1 MWGSPAVV
9 WAICLICV
17 QPAVFPQIL
26 TFWSNRDRPRPALE
40 VSTELSPCLTAEV
53 ECFSD
58 YMTLQIPSS
67 QVQALRRWLGRILHL
82 PGSWR
87 TPERQDSLLV
97 KCGYSLHPASGG
109 DFVFRAQYSACSVRK
124 EKANYRLEIRLSQKG
139 VKGSKWSDGYIMKC
153 PVVVSGLSQQSVHCG
168 PTFIQ
173 VSRPL
178 PLRSNSGQTPW
189 LLSLRGEL
197 VASLEDANLMGL
209 YVDINATSVTVQSPR
224 QDVLQRQEVLNT
236 SLEVLP
242 LWLVSGHYAYSL
254 EAACPVVSS
263 QPETDVSVHIPKQRL
278 GLVKRGSR
286 IEDSLNLKLLRV
298 HQSDTFTVTESRD
311 FVMVSIPAAT
321 LLQVQPCQQA
331 RGAPGT
337 QAFYKVDLNLQ
348 FAEVTAPVLWTVE
361 NVFQCTGSG
370 TELPASTAT
379 PRSPP
384 SSPSPGLDTPP
395 ARVPLAASSPFQG
408 TGPAAQERP
417 LQGPV
422 RWSSG
427 ELTKEDPG
435 LILRT
440 ARPAGG
446 SWASTISPVPTA
458 RPGQHG
464 PQVPPRGSPVTSPD
478 FSHRL
483 LRAQGAVLAVPG
495 PSGPVFSP
503 RWPPGRSNPPKV
515 SLGSEQ
521 SVTED
526 PGPTR
531 PKQDPTQPLG
541 SPLLLGGHVA
551 SPEPLRGGPPQASRA
566 PQPLTRHLEARLA
579 QGTLKERSSVTGSKE
594 PPRSGRG
601 LSQEG
606 AGGNPG
612 PLSPE
617 PSQDTEGQGPRE
629 QQTAPRGPLGA
640 SEPESSKGHEV
651 DPTAPRAALGESPL
665 ASSSEEPAVRAPDPE
680 STPKWPVSWRGSG
693 AAHTPSPSPLQALS
707 PRAPAE
713 TTSPP
718 SLEPGKPSSANP
730 GASLQREPTEPTPA
744 TSPESHGTPGLRH
757 VGRAL

>member
-1 MWGSPAVV
+1 MWGSPVVV

-40 VSTELSPCLTAEV
+40 VSTAEV

-67 QVQALRRWLGRILHL
+67 HVQGLRRWLGRILHL

-87 TPERQDSLLV
+87 NPDRQDSLLV

-124 EKANYRLEIRLSQKG
+124 EKASYRLEIRIFQKG

-209 YVDINATSVTVQSPR
+209 YVDINATSVTIQSPR

-286 IEDSLNLKLLRV
+286 IENSLNLKLLRV

-337 QAFYKVDLNLQ
+337 QAFYKVDLNLE
-348 FAEVTAPVLWTVE
+348 FAEVAAPILWTVE
-361 NVFQCTGSG
+361 NVFQCMAPPG
-370 TELPASTAT
+370 
-379 PRSPP
+379 SPP

-395 ARVPLAASSPFQG
+395 ARVPSAASSPFQG
-408 TGPAAQERP
+408 AGPAAQERP

-422 RWSSG
+422 HWSSG
-427 ELTKEDPG
+427 ELSKEDPG

-446 SWASTISPVPTA
+446 SWASTILPLPRARQAVSP
-458 RPGQHG
+458 G
-464 PQVPPRGSPVTSPD
+464 
-478 FSHRL
+478 
-483 LRAQGAVLAVPG
+483 
-495 PSGPVFSP
+495 
-503 RWPPGRSNPPKV
+503 WPPGRSDPPKV

-541 SPLLLGGHVA
+541 SPLLLGGDVA
-551 SPEPLRGGPPQASRA
+551 SSEPLPGEPTQASRA
-566 PQPLTRHLEARLA
+566 LQPLTRHLEARLA
-579 QGTLKERSSVTGSKE
+579 EETLVSRFSLKERSSVTGSKE
-594 PPRSGRG
+594 PPQSGHG
-601 LSQEG
+601 LSQER
-606 AGGNPG
+606 AGGNLG

-617 PSQDTEGQGPRE
+617 PSQDMEGQGPTSLLGMAAIFTTPGE
-629 QQTAPRGPLGA
+629 QQTDTRDHLEA
-640 SEPESSKGHEV
+640 SEPESSEGHEV
-651 DPTAPRAALGESPL
+651 DPTAPLTALVESPL
-665 ASSSEEPAVRAPDPE
+665 ASSSEEPAVRAPGLE

-693 AAHTPSPSPLQALS
+693 AAHMPSPSPLQTLS
-707 PRAPAE
+707 LRAPAE

-718 SLEPGKPSSANP
+718 TLEPGNPFSANP
-730 GASLQREPTEPTPA
+730 GASLQWEPTEPTLA
-744 TSPESHGTPGLRH
+744 TSPESHGTPGLQH
-757 VGRAL
+757 GGRAL

>member
-26 TFWSNRDRPRPALE
+26 TFWSNRDRPHPALE
-40 VSTELSPCLTAEV
+40 VSTAEV

-67 QVQALRRWLGRILHL
+67 HVQGLRRWLGRILHL

-87 TPERQDSLLV
+87 IPDRQDSLLV

-124 EKANYRLEIRLSQKG
+124 EKANYRLEIRIFQKG
-139 VKGSKWSDGYIMKC
+139 VKGSQWSDSCIMKC

-178 PLRSNSGQTPW
+178 PRSNSGQTPW

-209 YVDINATSVTVQSPR
+209 YVDINATSVTIQSPR

-242 LWLVSGHYAYSL
+242 LWMVSGHYAYSL

-286 IEDSLNLKLLRV
+286 IEDSLNLKILRV

-331 RGAPGT
+331 QGAPGT
-337 QAFYKVDLNLQ
+337 QAFYKVDLNLE

-361 NVFQCTGSG
+361 NVFQCMGSG
-370 TELPASTAT
+370 TELAASTAP

-395 ARVPLAASSPFQG
+395 ARVPSAAFSPFQG
-408 TGPAAQERP
+408 AGPAAQEWP

-422 RWSSG
+422 HWSSG
-427 ELTKEDPG
+427 ELAKEDPG
-435 LILRT
+435 LILTT

-446 SWASTISPVPTA
+446 SWASTASPLPRA
-458 RPGQHG
+458 R
-464 PQVPPRGSPVTSPD
+464 QV
-478 FSHRL
+478 
-483 LRAQGAVLAVPG
+483 
-495 PSGPVFSP
+495 SP
-503 RWPPGRSNPPKV
+503 RWPPGRSDPPKV
-515 SLGSEQ
+515 SPGSEQ

-541 SPLLLGGHVA
+541 SPLLGDVA
-551 SPEPLRGGPPQASRA
+551 SSEPLPGEPTRASRA
-566 PQPLTRHLEARLA
+566 LQPLTRHLEARLA
-579 QGTLKERSSVTGSKE
+579 EETLVSRFSLKEMSSVTGSKE
-594 PPRSGRG
+594 PPQSGRG

-606 AGGNPG
+606 AGGNLG

-617 PSQDTEGQGPRE
+617 PSQDMERQGLTSLLGMDAIFTTPRE
-629 QQTAPRGPLGA
+629 QQTATRDPLEA

-651 DPTAPRAALGESPL
+651 DPTAPLTALVESPL
-665 ASSSEEPAVRAPDPE
+665 ASSSEEPAVRAPDLE

-693 AAHTPSPSPLQALS
+693 AAHTPSPSPLQTLS
-707 PRAPAE
+707 LRAPA
-713 TTSPP
+713 
-718 SLEPGKPSSANP
+718 LEPGNPFSANP
-730 GASLQREPTEPTPA
+730 GASLQQEPTAHTGHQP
-744 TSPESHGTPGLRH
+744 
-757 VGRAL
+757 

>member
-17 QPAVFPQIL
+17 PAVFPQIL

-67 QVQALRRWLGRILHL
+67 QGLRRWLGRILHL

-87 TPERQDSLLV
+87 NPDRQDSLLV

-124 EKANYRLEIRLSQKG
+124 EKASYRLEIRIFQKG

-209 YVDINATSVTVQSPR
+209 YVDINATSVTIQSPR

-286 IEDSLNLKLLRV
+286 IENSLNLKLLRV

-337 QAFYKVDLNLQ
+337 QAFYKVDLNLE
-348 FAEVTAPVLWTVE
+348 FAEVAAPVLWTVE
-361 NVFQCTGSG
+361 NVFQCMGRPTPASFLEGSG
-370 TELPASTAT
+370 TELPASTA
-379 PRSPP
+379 PPGSPP

-395 ARVPLAASSPFQG
+395 ARVPSAASSPFQG
-408 TGPAAQERP
+408 AGPAAQERP

-422 RWSSG
+422 HWSSG
-427 ELTKEDPG
+427 ELSKEDPG

-446 SWASTISPVPTA
+446 SWASTISPLPRA
-458 RPGQHG
+458 RQGQHG
-464 PQVPPRGSPVTSPD
+464 PQVPLGGAQSPLPTSATV
-478 FSHRL
+478 S
-483 LRAQGAVLAVPG
+483 
-495 PSGPVFSP
+495 SGP
-503 RWPPGRSNPPKV
+503 
-515 SLGSEQ
+515 
-521 SVTED
+521 
-526 PGPTR
+526 
-531 PKQDPTQPLG
+531 
-541 SPLLLGGHVA
+541 
-551 SPEPLRGGPPQASRA
+551 
-566 PQPLTRHLEARLA
+566 
-579 QGTLKERSSVTGSKE
+579 
-594 PPRSGRG
+594 RG
-601 LSQEG
+601 LSW
-606 AGGNPG
+606 
-612 PLSPE
+612 LS
-617 PSQDTEGQGPRE
+617 
-629 QQTAPRGPLGA
+629 RGPQA
-640 SEPESSKGHEV
+640 QSSQ
-651 DPTAPRAALGESPL
+651 L
-665 ASSSEEPAVRAPDPE
+665 
-680 STPKWPVSWRGSG
+680 
-693 AAHTPSPSPLQALS
+693 
-707 PRAPAE
+707 
-713 TTSPP
+713 
-718 SLEPGKPSSANP
+718 
-730 GASLQREPTEPTPA
+730 
-744 TSPESHGTPGLRH
+744 
-757 VGRAL
+757 

>member
-1 MWGSPAVV
+1 MSPPPCRVAEKRTHTRDGRRVFS
-9 WAICLICV
+9 ASAPLPATPPPSENLIE
-17 QPAVFPQIL
+17 L
-26 TFWSNRDRPRPALE
+26 T
-40 VSTELSPCLTAEV
+40 
-53 ECFSD
+53 
-58 YMTLQIPSS
+58 
-67 QVQALRRWLGRILHL
+67 
-82 PGSWR
+82 
-87 TPERQDSLLV
+87 DSFL
-97 KCGYSLHPASGG
+97 
-109 DFVFRAQYSACSVRK
+109 
-124 EKANYRLEIRLSQKG
+124 
-139 VKGSKWSDGYIMKC
+139 
-153 PVVVSGLSQQSVHCG
+153 
-168 PTFIQ
+168 

-337 QAFYKVDLNLQ
+337 QAFYKVDLNLE

-370 TELPASTAT
+370 TELPASTAP

-395 ARVPLAASSPFQG
+395 ARVPSAASSPFQG
-408 TGPAAQERP
+408 TGPAAQEQP

-427 ELTKEDPG
+427 EVTKEDPG

-446 SWASTISPVPTA
+446 GWASTISPLPRA
-458 RPGQHG
+458 RP
-464 PQVPPRGSPVTSPD
+464 
-478 FSHRL
+478 
-483 LRAQGAVLAVPG
+483 AV
-495 PSGPVFSP
+495 SP

-541 SPLLLGGHVA
+541 SPLLLGGDVA
-551 SPEPLRGGPPQASRA
+551 SPEPLPGGPPQASRA
-566 PQPLTRHLEARLA
+566 LQPLTRHLEARLA

-606 AGGNPG
+606 AGGNLG

-617 PSQDTEGQGPRE
+617 PSQDMEGQGPRE
-629 QQTAPRGPLGA
+629 QQTATRDPLGA

-651 DPTAPRAALGESPL
+651 DPTAPLAALGESPL
-665 ASSSEEPAVRAPDPE
+665 ASSSEEPAVRAPDLE
-680 STPKWPVSWRGSG
+680 STSKWPVSWRGSG
-693 AAHTPSPSPLQALS
+693 AAHTPSPSPLQTLS

-718 SLEPGKPSSANP
+718 TLEPGKPSSANP
-730 GASLQREPTEPTPA
+730 GASLQREPTEPTLA